1 VPRNRSARVAVLGS
15 PARRT
20 ATSSYSS
27 RVSSTLKRRI
37 VLGILVV
44 LSLALITVYFR
55 ESSSGALH
63 GVQGAGAS
71 VLRPFEVGAERVA
84 APFRDAYGWFHG
96 LVHAKSENGRLRSEV
111 DKLRQEV
118 IQNNTA
124 AQENETLRAQLGYVD
139 GPRFPT
145 DFAAINARVLARP
158 PGEFEQQI
166 VISAGSSDG
175 VRMHAPVVTAD
186 GLVGNVTL
194 VTSRAS
200 RVTLLTDESSAVA
213 AVDLQ
218 TKAVGILRHGSGGG
232 LILDRVSKDQILND
246 GDTIVTAGTQ
256 AGALPDLYPRGI
268 QIGKVTSVGQSDTDL
283 YKQIQVSAFVR
294 FGSLDSVVVLKSL
307 KPTPSIP

>member
-55 ESSSGALH
+55 ESSGGTLH

-96 LVHAKSENGRLRSEV
+96 LVTARSENGRLRTEV

-124 AQENETLRAQLGYVD
+124 AQENKTLRAQLGYVD
-139 GPRFPT
+139 GPRFPA
-145 DFAAINARVLARP
+145 DFAAINARVLARS

-175 VRMHAPVVTAD
+175 VRLHAPVVTAD

-194 VTSRAS
+194 VTSNAS

-218 TKAVGILRHGSGGG
+218 TKAVGIVRHGSGGG
-232 LILDRVSKDQILND
+232 LILDRVSKDQVLNN

-283 YKQIQVSAFVR
+283 YKQIQISAFVR

>member
-1 VPRNRSARVAVLGS
+1 VAVLGS

-37 VLGILVV
+37 VLGVLVV
-44 LSLALITVYFR
+44 LSLALITIYFR
-55 ESSSGALH
+55 ESSVGTLH
-63 GVQGAGAS
+63 GAQGAGAT

-84 APFRDAYGWFHG
+84 APFRDAYGWLRG
-96 LVHAKSENGRLRSEV
+96 LVHAKSENARLRAEV

-124 AQENETLRAQLGYVD
+124 AQENKTLRGQLGYVD
-139 GPRFPT
+139 GPRFPA

-158 PGEFEQQI
+158 PGEFDQEI
-166 VISAGSSDG
+166 VISAGSADG
-175 VRMHAPVVTAD
+175 VKPHAPVVTAD

-194 VTSRAS
+194 VTRSAS
-200 RVTLLTDESSAVA
+200 RITLLTDSSSAVA

-218 TKAVGILRHGSGGG
+218 TKAVGIVRHGSGGG
-232 LILDRVSKDQILND
+232 LFLDRVSKDQTIND

-256 AGALPDLYPRGI
+256 SGELPDLYPRGI
-268 QIGKVTSVGQSDTDL
+268 QIGKVTSVGQNDTDL

-307 KPTPSIP
+307 KPTPSLP

>member
-20 ATSSYSS
+20 ATSPYSS

-37 VLGILVV
+37 VLGVLVV

-63 GVQGAGAS
+63 GAQGAGAT

-84 APFRDAYGWFHG
+84 APFRDAYGWFRG
-96 LVHAKSENGRLRSEV
+96 LVHARSENGRLRAEV

-124 AQENETLRAQLGYVD
+124 VEENKTLRAQLGYVD
-139 GPRFPT
+139 GARFPA

-166 VISAGSSDG
+166 VISAGSADG
-175 VRMHAPVVTAD
+175 VRLHAPVVTAD

-194 VTSRAS
+194 VTASAS
-200 RVTLLTDESSAVA
+200 RVTLLTDASSAVA

-218 TKAVGILRHGSGGG
+218 TKAVGIVRHGSGGG
-232 LILDRVSKDQILND
+232 LFFDRVSKDQTIND
-246 GDTIVTAGTQ
+246 GDTVVTAGTQ
-256 AGALPDLYPRGI
+256 AGELPDLYPRGI
-268 QIGKVTSVGQSDTDL
+268 QIGKVTSVGQTDTDL

-307 KPTPSIP
+307 KPTPSFP